1 LPKHA
6 YAARTHVPCHQ
17 SGQEWRG
24 TWPLDGKDVCVSSAF
39 GSARVAKGRKPPADV
54 AAETLKGLV
63 DEWATRR

>member
-1 LPKHA
+1 V
-6 YAARTHVPCHQ
+6 ARPHGHTFTVT
-17 SGQEWRG
+17 SRGQEWRG
-24 TWPLDGKDVCVSSAF
+24 TWSLDGKDVCVSSAF